1 MYFIE
6 FLGRMMSLSHLIFP
20 SKGLD
25 NDQSFEPG
33 QAGSM
38 ENLKNNFPAIS
49 TFKNYIPDF
58 NMIKTMFIEKY
69 NLATWVNV
77 HTFLLNSGKSF
88 NRYEFFMALQCIL
101 LIYFPGMALGIVYQ
115 YYELDQQ
122 IQLIQ
127 KQDEEEDIYQVIL
140 QEMQQPQQHP
150 QQQSISRQYIKQQL
164 EEQGELQ
171 SFNKQSMSQ
180 STPIMQFVQF
190 IQRLFEQLIQT
201 PQSILYQIQ
210 YQQDCQYINQTI
222 QAMQQQTDQQYIQ
235 QTQCYQN
242 QNPFICNQEDMIQD
256 RYQDVT
262 QYHQVHSEQQQV
274 IIVMIQQKSQ
284 VLRATTNSTL
294 NNENGGVNNMMIM
307 VIKMKLPQNEGR
319 QIVQF

>member
-140 QEMQQPQQHP
+140 QEMQQSQP
-150 QQQSISRQYIKQQL
+150 QQQSRAYIKQQL
-164 EEQGELQ
+164 EQQ
-171 SFNKQSMSQ
+171 CSSQSMSQ
-180 STPIMQFVQF
+180 SSQMIRFVQL
-190 IQRLFEQLIQT
+190 IQRFIEQMIQT
-201 PQSILYQIQ
+201 PQSMLYQIQ
-210 YQQDCQYINQTI
+210 YEQDCRYINQTI
-222 QAMQQQTDQQYIQ
+222 QMQQQNSQYHYQ
-235 QTQCYQN
+235 YYQYQQN
-242 QNPFICNQEDMIQD
+242 QSQTLRGSQEMQSEEEQLQEMSGIKQSQASIQFVI
-256 RYQDVT
+256 VT
-262 QYHQVHSEQQQV
+262 IKQHTAVYRS
-274 IIVMIQQKSQ
+274 
-284 VLRATTNSTL
+284 TTNSTL
-294 NNENGGVNNMMIM
+294 NNNENGGVNYNVITM
-307 VIKMKLPQNEGR
+307 VIKIKLPGEGH
-319 QIVQF
+319 QIVKF